1 MILDLLSENISLSP
15 KAISEKGS
23 EKINVSSRTVETDL
37 ARLKF
42 QGLIARVS
50 GRKDGHWVILE
61 KES

>member
-37 ARLKF
+37 ARLKS

-50 GRKDGHWVILE
+50 GRKDGHWVICE